1 MTEKDSIKEL
11 EDQSRNSRHFVDRVN
26 EAHYDVNMGDLIK
39 TVGKLADV
47 MARLIEREADHEN
60 GK

>member
-1 MTEKDSIKEL
+1 M
-11 EDQSRNSRHFVDRVN
+11 DRVN